1 MRKDPPAI
9 KHPYVFSVS
18 QAQTFELC
26 PRKWAYQKIDGL
38 PDPGNEASQLG
49 GEVHEELEEYLEKGT
64 PIGTDRAGK
73 IAMCALPHLPPPMY
87 PGMRIEDWFHVKIG
101 NYQGKHGVGAYY
113 RGLKDVEIRAGWKR
127 PGIPFVSDHKT
138 TKNFGWLKTP
148 EDLTGGES
156 DVGDMQAGL
165 YAYDTMLQATVDVVD
180 LQWTYMRTTGAPVAE
195 PSIALITRTQVD
207 RIIHKLELTTAEMI
221 RTKDEHSTALTVVQD
236 PTGCSAFG
244 GCPYQD
250 LCKLTPREKLKAMVK
265 QVAKESGVLGKLA
278 ARKAAKSGAAAT
290 TTTAV
295 SKPAETV
302 ETTGEATAENEA
314 TDAKVNPPE
323 EEIAPVVTVETIAA
337 DKAAKEAE
345 RVATKTGKGKKADA
359 VAPAQVTAKWVSVD
373 PSGGTLSR
381 ALDAFFDVIVDSVA
395 ARIAEKLKK

>member
-1 MRKDPPAI
+1 
-9 KHPYVFSVS
+9 KHPYIFSVS

-73 IAMCALPHLPPPMY
+73 IAMSGLPHLPPPMY

-127 PGIPFVSDHKT
+127 KGVPFVSDHKT
-138 TKNFGWLKTP
+138 TKNFMWLKTP
-148 EDLTGGES
+148 EDLTGGVS
-156 DVGDMQAGL
+156 GVGDMQAGL
-165 YAYDTMLQATVDVVD
+165 YAYDTMLQAVVD
-180 LQWTYMRTTGAPVAE
+180 LVELQWTYMRTTGAPVAE
-195 PSIALITRTQVD
+195 PSITLITREQVD

-221 RTKDEHSTALTVVQD
+221 RTKDEHPTALTVVQD

-244 GCPYQD
+244 RCPYQG
-250 LCKLTPREKLKAMVK
+250 LCTLTQPEKLKAMVK

-278 ARKAAKSGAAAT
+278 ARKAAKSGKAPATTAAAT
-290 TTTAV
+290 TTV
-295 SKPAETV
+295 EESKATETV
-302 ETTGEATAENEA
+302 ETKGETVAEA

-323 EEIAPVVTVETIAA
+323 NADAPVVTVETIEAE
-337 DKAAKEAE
+337 KAAKVAE
-345 RVATKTGKGKKADA
+345 KAAEKAAKTSKGKKAA
-359 VAPAQVTAKWVSVD
+359 TTAPTALQAEWVTQT
-373 PSGGTLSR
+373 SGGTLSR
-381 ALDAFFDVIVDSVA
+381 ALDAFFDVIVDSLA
-395 ARIAEKLKK
+395 TRISEKMKK